1 MKTQASWLTRWRR
14 TSAQEVMGHCIE
26 EPRLTGVAW
35 LWGMWYLGVPLV
47 LLGMAVDGVIQA
59 ITGQCTG
66 VWCWF

>member
-1 MKTQASWLTRWRR
+1 MNADTSWLNRWR
-14 TSAQEVMGHCIE
+14 TPPPEEVMGHRIE
-26 EPRLTGVAW
+26 EPRLTHMAW
-35 LWGMWYLGVPLV
+35 VWGMVILGGPIL

>member
-1 MKTQASWLTRWRR
+1 
-14 TSAQEVMGHCIE
+14 MGHRIE
-26 EPRLTGVAW
+26 EPRLTGAAW
-35 LWGMWYLGVPLV
+35 WWGMWYLGLPIL